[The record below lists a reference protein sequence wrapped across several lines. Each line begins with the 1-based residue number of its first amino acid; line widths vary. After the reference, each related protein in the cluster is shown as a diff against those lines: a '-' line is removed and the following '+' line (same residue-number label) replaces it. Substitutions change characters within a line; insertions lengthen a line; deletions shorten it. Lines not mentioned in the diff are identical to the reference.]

1 MARIMTRIEIRKPIA
16 DILCFSEEET
26 IIMIIQ
32 KITLSNGKT
41 ILFLGSEVYQRWPD
55 DDEWE
60 KIDSA
65 IFEHTPIPKNAQ
77 IEEIM
82 V

>member
-1 MARIMTRIEIRKPIA
+1 
-16 DILCFSEEET
+16 
-26 IIMIIQ
+26 MIIQ
-32 KITLSNGKT
+32 KVTLSNGKI
-41 ILFLGSEVYQRWPD
+41 ILFLGSEVYQRWLG

-60 KIDSA
+60 KIDPA
-65 IFEHTPIPKNAQ
+65 IFEHTPIPRDAQ

>member
-1 MARIMTRIEIRKPIA
+1 
-16 DILCFSEEET
+16 
-26 IIMIIQ
+26 MIIQ
-32 KITLSNGKT
+32 KVTLSNGKT

-60 KIDSA
+60 KIDPA
-65 IFEHTPIPKNAQ
+65 IFEHTPIPRDAQ